1 MVVLD
6 LPFPPSANRLTR
18 HAAKGGK
25 LMSYS
30 DPAYTSWKNEAHGEW
45 LRQRKSAGEP
55 IKGFFTYHIALD
67 KSRWPKASDGDNRG
81 KAVLDFLQSVGLIE
95 NDKYAVGGTWS
106 WAPVK
111 GCFVTVL
118 PMKNSQLERGRSD
131 MSNGRKSK
139 ASLIAAG

>member
-1 MVVLD
+1 MIAIY

-18 HAAKGGK
+18 HGTRGGK

-30 DPAYTSWKNEAHGEW
+30 DPAYTSWKADAYCEY
-45 LRQRKSAGEP
+45 LRQKKTAGEP
-55 IKGFFTYHIALD
+55 IKGFFSYHIALD
-67 KSRWPKASDGDNRG
+67 KTRWPKASDGDNRG

-111 GCFVTVL
+111 GCFVQAHRVTESEL
-118 PMKNSQLERGRSD
+118 ARSD
-131 MSNGRKSK
+131 TSSGRKSK